1 MSFIDGLKNVGNF
14 IHNTVGFGAI
24 DNVRKEIFKHGQSVA
39 TDVMHMLGQNT
50 AAEQN
55 AFNAEQAQLNRDF
68 QERMSNTSWQRGV
81 ADMQSAGMNSAMA
94 YSQGGAS
101 VPSGSSASAS
111 QGGTA
116 LLSLLGAAIGG
127 MSGVARAAVQAN
139 SAQSVA
145 KLYNKAAMDRLIY
158 QSDNSANQYITALR
172 NIMKNP
178 H

>member
-1 MSFIDGLKNVGNF
+1 MGNFFSDIGHFFTDKSAFERIGDLGNF
-14 IHNTVGFGAI
+14 IYNKAVDLGA
-24 DNVRKEIFKHGQSVA
+24 KS
-39 TDVMHMLGQNT
+39 MHILGQNT
-50 AAEQN
+50 AQEQN

-81 ADMQSAGMNSAMA
+81 ADMQSAGLNSALA

-101 VPSGSSASAS
+101 VPSGSTASAS

-116 LLSLLGAAIGG
+116 LISLLGAAIGG

-139 SAQSVA
+139 SASSVA
-145 KLYNKAAMDRLIY
+145 KIYNQAAMDRLIY
-158 QSDNSANQYITALR
+158 QSDNSANQYFTALR
-172 NIMKNP
+172 NLLKNP